1 MSVASLVD
9 LRLHNAGLR
18 QRSVAELHA
27 DLAAGCES
35 LGNLG
40 AEWRAS
46 GFVPDADLVAVDRT
60 VTGLLRL
67 LIDLRVARGD
77 QHAA

>member
-1 MSVASLVD
+1 MSVATLDD
-9 LRLHNAGLR
+9 LRIRNAGLR

-27 DLAAGCES
+27 DLASGCES
-35 LGNLG
+35 LGTLG

-46 GFVPDADLVAVDRT
+46 GFVPDADLAAVDRT
-60 VTGLLRL
+60 IAGLHRL
-67 LIDLRVARGD
+67 LVDLRVARGG